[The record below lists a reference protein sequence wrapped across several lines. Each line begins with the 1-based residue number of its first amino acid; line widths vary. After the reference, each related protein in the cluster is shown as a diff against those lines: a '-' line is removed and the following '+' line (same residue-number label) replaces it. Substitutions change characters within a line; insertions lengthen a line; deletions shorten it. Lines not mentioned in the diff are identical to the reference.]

1 MDRLYLKPSLCKAIA
16 EYCEA
21 NEINDINAFANRCAM
36 QGFNIVK
43 YGLSPGDNIEREN
56 NGIKDFKNEK
66 GTRKKKEQ
74 QSKENDIGS
83 IVQGK
88 EEKIV
93 KGSVGLD
100 GSNTREEDGKQ
111 VEETKNNVIVRKIRI
126 IKKD

>member
-1 MDRLYLKPSLCKAIA
+1 MDRLFLKPSLCKAIA

-21 NEINDINAFANRCAM
+21 NNIDDVNSFANRCAT

-74 QSKENDIGS
+74 QSKENDTGS
-83 IVQGK
+83 VVQRE
-88 EEKIV
+88 EEKIA
-93 KGSVGLD
+93 SDPVGLNA
-100 GSNTREEDGKQ
+100 GEENGKQ
-111 VEETKNNVIVRKIRI
+111 TEEAKNNVIVRKIRI
-126 IKKD
+126 TKKG